1 MGKMN
6 VPKAIELAFAK
17 VIRNYAEMGAGVV
30 LRPYQSLNYDGSW
43 DAKKDRTFPLID
55 IRCAPPQNDESPS
68 TFFVECPILC
78 ATDNDDDNSHSF
90 VSDMY
95 GAVQSVLDG
104 MVSQF
109 IAGTQSTLVLAEFLA
124 EIQTVTGTG
133 FIFGGLEFESPLPPA
148 DDAGSNVIGITMKV
162 SYSRSDY

>member
-1 MGKMN
+1 MN

-30 LRPYQSLNYDGSW
+30 LRPWQSLNYDGSW
-43 DAKKDRTFPLID
+43 DEEKDRTFPLID
-55 IRCAPPQNDESPS
+55 IRCGPGQTDDNQRTLFA
-68 TFFVECPILC
+68 ECSIIC
-78 ATDNDDDNSHSF
+78 ATDNDDDKGHTF
-90 VSDMY
+90 ISDMY
-95 GAVQSVLDG
+95 EAVQTVLDG
-104 MVSQF
+104 MFSQF
-109 IAGTQSTLVLAEFLA
+109 IAGTQSTSVLAEFLA